1 MQNFTEIQTLM
12 KSDLEMMDSILTRR
26 LDSNVDLINQMS
38 QYIINSGG
46 KRIRPLLL
54 LLCARATNY
63 NGSDHYSMA
72 VVIELIHTAT
82 LLHDDVVDASS
93 TRRGQ
98 ETSNEIW
105 GNAPSVLV
113 GDFLYSRAFEIMVEP
128 NSMQIMKVLSK
139 ATNQISEGEVL
150 QLLNIKNAKV
160 SQSEYFEV
168 IEEKTACLFK
178 AACEIGGIL
187 AKSDIKT
194 ISALG
199 IYGLHLG
206 NAFQIIDDTLD
217 YESDSSII
225 GKEIGDDLSEGK
237 VTLPMIYALEKT
249 SGNDKKILEKN
260 KQLKAQ
266 NKKEI
271 VFQRLLMGITKA
283 SLSTE
288 SFISAASFQETT
300 RVLTE
305 ASITGRVDDLRGLKE
320 NVIVGRLIPAGTGFK
335 HHQEKRKKRVA
346 DSFMQT
352 SEAEQ
357 ELSEQLSEVE
367 AEAEE

>member
-1 MQNFTEIQTLM
+1 MQNFSEIQTLM
-12 KSDLEMMDSILTRR
+12 KSDLEMMDSILTKR

-249 SGNDKKILEKN
+249 SGNEKKILVNAITNADSSNIDSIVDILLSVKAFEYSRKIV
-260 KQLKAQ
+260 KEQSLKALSSL
-266 NKKEI
+266 NTIPESDYRSALK
-271 VFQRLLMGITKA
+271 LLC
-283 SLSTE
+283 
-288 SFISAASFQETT
+288 
-300 RVLTE
+300 
-305 ASITGRVDDLRGLKE
+305 
-320 NVIVGRLIPAGTGFK
+320 
-335 HHQEKRKKRVA
+335 
-346 DSFMQT
+346 
-352 SEAEQ
+352 
-357 ELSEQLSEVE
+357 ELSLKRQS
-367 AEAEE
+367 

>member
-12 KSDLEMMDSILTRR
+12 KSDLEMMDSILTKR

-128 NSMQIMKVLSK
+128 NSMHIMKVLSK

-249 SGNDKKILEKN
+249 SGNDKKILINAITNADSSNIDSIVDILLSVKAFEYSRKIA
-260 KQLKAQ
+260 KEQSLKALGSL
-266 NKKEI
+266 NTIPESDYRSALK
-271 VFQRLLMGITKA
+271 LLC
-283 SLSTE
+283 
-288 SFISAASFQETT
+288 
-300 RVLTE
+300 
-305 ASITGRVDDLRGLKE
+305 
-320 NVIVGRLIPAGTGFK
+320 
-335 HHQEKRKKRVA
+335 
-346 DSFMQT
+346 
-352 SEAEQ
+352 
-357 ELSEQLSEVE
+357 ELSLKRQS
-367 AEAEE
+367 